1 MDVTYQP
8 KDSQAW
14 SNLLVKKTGF
24 IELNEFLQI

>member
-14 SNLLVKKTGF
+14 SNLLVKKLVL
-24 IELNEFLQI
+24 LN